1 MSRVGTWLARGT
13 DVRPGEGPLVFA
25 SGLYFFVL
33 LGSYFLLRPLREQFG
48 IRDDLAKLPLLFLGT
63 LVAMIVLNPVY
74 GWLVARFPRTK
85 FIPLVYRFF
94 LLNLVVFFAA
104 YQLLGE
110 DQRTTLGYVF
120 FVWLSVFNL
129 FAVSIFRQ
137 FMADNWS
144 PEQARRLFG
153 LIGVGGTL
161 GAVCGSF
168 ATTRLTVIAET
179 IGIGRAEILP
189 WLFLATAMGLEI
201 AVRLMRHTERTFRAS
216 PVAGG
221 VGTAGREKAIGGSAL
236 EGLREVAR
244 SSFLRRIGAFLFV
257 ASMLGSLLYFFQGK
271 IVHEHAIDAT
281 SRTELFGWLNFAEQG
296 TTLFVQV
303 FFTGRI
309 IKAIGV
315 GGALIVMPLITIGGF
330 VGLALVPTVAVL
342 FVVKV
347 LRRGSQYAIS
357 LPALESLFATLTR
370 SEKYKAK
377 AFIDTAVK
385 RAGDGGGA
393 GVEIAAKQ
401 AGLAATPLALIGVP
415 LAVVWLVIGLA
426 LGRGYRERRA
436 AATEE

>member
-1 MSRVGTWLARGT
+1 MRRVGTWLARGT

-48 IRDDLAKLPLLFLGT
+48 IRDDLARLPLLFLGT
-63 LVAMIVLNPVY
+63 LAAMIVLNPVY

-94 LLNLVVFFAA
+94 LLNLVFFFAV
-104 YQLLGE
+104 YQLLTE

-120 FVWLSVFNL
+120 FIWLSVFNL

-168 ATTRLTVIAET
+168 VTTRLTLIADAV
-179 IGIGRAEILP
+179 GIARAEILP
-189 WLFLATAMGLEI
+189 WLFLATATGLEI
-201 AVRLMRHTERTFRAS
+201 AVRLMQHAERKFRAS

-221 VGTAGREKAIGGSAL
+221 AEAAKHDKPIGGSAL
-236 EGLREVAR
+236 DGLREVAR
-244 SSFLRRIGAFLFV
+244 SRFLLRICAFLFV

-271 IVHEHAIDAT
+271 VVNDHAVDAT

-296 TTLFVQV
+296 TALLIQV

-315 GGALIVMPLITIGGF
+315 GGALIVMPLVTIGGF
-330 VGLALVPTVAVL
+330 IGLALMPTVALL

-347 LRRGSQYAIS
+347 LRRGSQYAITQ
-357 LPALESLFATLTR
+357 PALESLFATLPR

-393 GVEIAAKQ
+393 GVEIAVKQ
-401 AGLAATPLALIGVP
+401 AGMAAAPLAFLGIP
-415 LAVVWLVIGLA
+415 LAVVWL
-426 LGRGYRERRA
+426 
-436 AATEE
+436 